1 MNSFEAII
9 GYETEK
15 EQLMQI
21 CDMAK
26 NPAKY
31 AALGVNLPRGVLLH
45 GVPGVGKTLMAT
57 ALIEE
62 MGRRCFTVRKD
73 KSDGEFVDYIAE
85 VFDEAKES
93 VPSVIFLD
101 DMDKFAADSDRRN
114 PEEFV
119 AIQAGID
126 DVRGADV
133 FVIATANDMR
143 EIPKSLL
150 RAGRFDRVIEV
161 KTPNR
166 VEAVEIVAHYIKG
179 KVIAEDVTPALVA
192 RLMDGNSCAELEGVL
207 NEAGIYAGYD
217 GESKICRRHIIRAV
231 LRKLFDAEEG
241 INEMSAAER
250 EEVAFHE
257 AGHAVVAYTFDR
269 ESACLISIRP
279 SKSDSRGVVQILQ
292 SESYFGSY
300 RQMYQRVLSILAGRA
315 AVELK
320 YGRLDVGATSD
331 LKRASTIIQRF
342 VKEYAVGGFNY
353 FENGTGYRTVSSDR
367 NDDEIVAESNAML
380 GRMYEEVKGI
390 LRENW
395 DKVELLAAELVKRDT
410 LLYEDISALF
420 GTRRT
425 NLKPRARRRTQE

>member
-1 MNSFEAII
+1 MKSFEAII

-21 CDMAK
+21 CDMATS
-26 NPAKY
+26 PAKY

-73 KSDGEFVDYIAE
+73 KSEGEFVDYIAK
-85 VFDEAKES
+85 VFAEAKANA
-93 VPSVIFLD
+93 PSVIFLD
-101 DMDKFAADSDRRN
+101 DMDKFAADSDCRN
-114 PEEFV
+114 PEEYV
-119 AIQAGID
+119 AIQTGID
-126 DVRGADV
+126 DVHGADV
-133 FVIATANDMR
+133 FVIATANNIH
-143 EIPKSLL
+143 EITRSLL

-166 VEAVEIVAHYIKG
+166 AEAVKIVGHYIEG
-179 KVIAEDVTPALVA
+179 KAIAADVTPALVA

-207 NEAGIYAGYD
+207 NEAGIYAGFE

-231 LRKLFDAEEG
+231 LRKLFDAEES

-257 AGHAVVAYTFDR
+257 AGHAVVAYSFDK
-269 ESACLISIRP
+269 ESVSLISIRP
-279 SKSDSRGVVQILQ
+279 SKSDSSGVVQILQ
-292 SESYFGSY
+292 RESYFGSY

-320 YGRLDVGATSD
+320 YGRIDVGATSD
-331 LKRASTIIQRF
+331 LKRANTIIQRF
-342 VKEYAVGGFNY
+342 VKDYAVGGFSY
-353 FENGTGYRTVSSDR
+353 FENGGSYRTVSSDR

-380 GRMYEEVKGI
+380 GRMYEEAKGI

-395 DKVELLAAELVKRDT
+395 DRVELLAAELVKRDT
-410 LLYEDISALF
+410 LLYEDISELF
-420 GTRRT
+420 GD
-425 NLKPRARRRTQE
+425 AA

>member
-1 MNSFEAII
+1 MNTFDKII
-9 GYETEK
+9 GYEKEK

-73 KSDGEFVDYIAE
+73 KANGEFVDYIAK
-85 VFDEAKES
+85 VFAEAKENA
-93 VPSVIFLD
+93 PSAIFLD
-101 DMDKFAADSDRRN
+101 DMDKFSADSDCRN
-114 PEEFV
+114 PEEYV

-133 FVIATANDMR
+133 FVIATANDMQ

-161 KTPNR
+161 DTPNR
-166 VEAVEIVAHYIKG
+166 AEAVKIVAHYIEG
-179 KVIAEDVTPALVA
+179 KAIAEDVTPALVA
-192 RLMDGNSCAELEGVL
+192 RLMDGDSCAELEGIL
-207 NEAGIYAGYD
+207 NEAGIYAGYE

-241 INEMSAAER
+241 ITEMSAAER

-257 AGHAVVAYTFDR
+257 AGHAVVAYSFDK
-269 ESACLISIRP
+269 ESVSLISIRP
-279 SKSDSRGVVQILQ
+279 SKSDSSGVVQILQ
-292 SESYFGSY
+292 GEGYFGSY

-315 AVELK
+315 AVEIK
-320 YGRLDVGATSD
+320 YGRVDVGAVSD
-331 LKRASTIIQRF
+331 LRRANAIVQRF
-342 VKEYAVGGFNY
+342 IKDYCVSGFN
-353 FENGTGYRTVSSDR
+353 FLENRSTFRTISSDR

-380 GRMYEEVKGI
+380 GRMYEEVKDI

-395 DKVELLAAELVKRDT
+395 DKVERLAAELVERDT
-410 LLYEDISALF
+410 LFYEDISALF
-420 GTRRT
+420 G
-425 NLKPRARRRTQE
+425 NAV

>member
-1 MNSFEAII
+1 MKSFEAII
-9 GYETEK
+9 GYEKEK

-26 NPAKY
+26 NSAKY

-73 KSDGEFVDYIAE
+73 KANGEFVDYIAG
-85 VFDEAKES
+85 VFAEAKENA
-93 VPSVIFLD
+93 PSVIFLD

-114 PEEFV
+114 PEEYV
-119 AIQAGID
+119 AIQTGID
-126 DVRGADV
+126 DVRGTDV
-133 FVIATANDMR
+133 FVVATANDMR
-143 EIPKSLL
+143 DIARSLL

-161 KTPNR
+161 KTPNKA
-166 VEAVEIVAHYIKG
+166 EAAEIVAHYIEG
-179 KVIAEDVTPALVA
+179 KAIAADVTPALVA

-207 NEAGIYAGYD
+207 NEAGIYAGFE

-231 LRKLFDAEEG
+231 LRKLFDAEES

-257 AGHAVVAYTFDR
+257 AGHAVVAYSFDK
-269 ESACLISIRP
+269 ESVSLISIRP
-279 SKSDSRGVVQILQ
+279 SKSDSSGVVQILQ
-292 SESYFGSY
+292 GEGYFGSY
-300 RQMYQRVLSILAGRA
+300 RRMYERVLSILAGRA
-315 AVELK
+315 AVEIK
-320 YGRLDVGATSD
+320 YGRVDVGSASD
-331 LKRASTIIQRF
+331 LRRANAIIQRF
-342 VKEYAVGGFNY
+342 IKDYCVSGFTY
-353 FENGTGYRTVSSDR
+353 FENHGTYRTVSSDR

-380 GRMYEEVKGI
+380 GRMYEEAKGI

-395 DKVELLAAELVKRDT
+395 DRVELLAAELVERDT
-410 LLYEDISALF
+410 LLYEDISELF
-420 GTRRT
+420 GD
-425 NLKPRARRRTQE
+425 AA